1 MRPNLYSGHLRVAVF
16 PDCLAKIRQQSSC
29 RCFHVEKRH
38 FLVPTPGSEAG
49 YRQGKGA
56 ALYFEHFMCSWDSG
70 TSGPIVFPVR
80 DCLTMLPRRK
90 TSFSGSRPRARFRE
104 AGSRQGMVLHFVS
117 SIFCAPS
124 TREPRVH
131 GSSGL
136 SNENSAAIE
145 LQVLR
150 CRKTPFPVP
159 GAAPGSEAGY
169 RRGKGAALFRV
180 FSVLPALGN
189 LGSQVF
195 PDCLTKIRRQSSCRC
210 FHVEKRHFPVPTP
223 SSEAGSR
230 QGKGAAL
237 YFEHFLCS
245 RHSGT
250 SELLGTPEP
259 FRGRKP
265 VKPPV

>member
-117 SIFCAPS
+117 RA
-124 TREPRVH
+124 
-131 GSSGL
+131 
-136 SNENSAAIE
+136 
-145 LQVLR
+145 
-150 CRKTPFPVP
+150 
-159 GAAPGSEAGY
+159 
-169 RRGKGAALFRV
+169 

-189 LGSQVF
+189 LGSMVL
-195 PDCLTKIRRQSSCRC
+195 PDCLTKIRQQSSCRC
-210 FHVEKRHFPVPTP
+210 FDVEKRHFRFPGPHRVPRLVIDEGRVLHFI
-223 SSEAGSR
+223 SSIFCAPGTREPRVPGFSGLSDENPAAIELQVLPRRKTSFSGSHTEFR
-230 QGKGAAL
+230 GWFSTREGCCTLFRAFSVLPAL
-237 YFEHFLCS
+237 
-245 RHSGT
+245 GN
-250 SELLGTPEP
+250 LGTTRHPGTVP
-259 FRGRKP
+259 GPKTG
-265 VKPPV
+265 

>member
-1 MRPNLYSGHLRVAVF
+1 
-16 PDCLAKIRQQSSC
+16 
-29 RCFHVEKRH
+29 
-38 FLVPTPGSEAG
+38 
-49 YRQGKGA
+49 
-56 ALYFEHFMCSWDSG
+56 MCSWDSG

-124 TREPRVH
+124 TREPRFH

-136 SNENSAAIE
+136 SKKFGSNRAAGASMSKNAISA
-145 LQVLR
+145 LM
-150 CRKTPFPVP
+150 
-159 GAAPGSEAGY
+159 GS
-169 RRGKGAALFRV
+169 RGRTGFRGWLSTREGCCTLFRV